1 MKKDLELGVGR
12 HKIKRKEGKYFLDD
26 KEVTL
31 DDLIELKSTIQQLIE
46 VEHKEFLEEKKAK
59 GEKIYREVRADGT
72 IVEY

>member
-46 VEHKEFLEEKKAK
+46 AEHKEFLEEKKAK